1 MYIVNS
7 LNNPPSF
14 TMYHINTGM
23 PRIAY
28 AKVNTFPSVV
38 TGTISPYPR
47 KKHSNFSFNK
57 VKEIWRKGVFNA

>member
-7 LNNPPSF
+7 LNNPPSL
-14 TMYHINTGM
+14 TMYHINTGI

-47 KKHSNFSFNK
+47 KKNETIVQAKLYTPSK
-57 VKEIWRKGVFNA
+57 VGD